1 MKQQSSS
8 NLFFRIWLWKSC
20 QEQLWTSQKKNNSN
34 YGKNHLLSTD
44 KIITVARRGSY
55 SRLATPI
62 QLLNA
67 LDT

>member
-1 MKQQSSS
+1 MD
-8 NLFFRIWLWKSC
+8 FT
-20 QEQLWTSQKKNNSN
+20 EKKNNSN

-44 KIITVARRGSY
+44 KIIAVARHGSY